1 MKSSL
6 DNSIAETEVLL
17 KQMREKR
24 REELR
29 AARRLLPK
37 KKTGRK
43 PLDEDILELAKKLAE
58 RKPLTEVAL
67 QLNISLRSLY
77 NKGIS
82 RAALNR
88 KTR

>member
-43 PLDEDILELAKKLAE
+43 PLDEDILELARKLAE

-88 KTR
+88 ETR